1 MDFGTL
7 IEKIAEHGGPAM
19 LVALM
24 FLYYLHRQTEKKDEE
39 VAKVREENRKLYID
53 RIDTIKTIMENDAEN
68 RKLIERL
75 VDKTGATTEA
85 MREYFRRMEEAH
97 AKLILEIQ
105 SLRNYE
111 K

>member
-39 VAKVREENRKLYID
+39 VAKVREENRKLYME
-53 RIDTIKTIMENDAEN
+53 RIDTVRQVMINDGEN
-68 RKLIERL
+68 RQLIERL
-75 VDKTGATTEA
+75 VDKTGSTTDA
-85 MREYFRRMEEAH
+85 VKEYFKRMEDAH
-97 AKLILEIQ
+97 IKLLGEIQ
-105 SLRNYE
+105 ELKNNI

>member
-24 FLYYLHRQTEKKDEE
+24 FLYYLHRQTEKKDDE
-39 VAKVREENRKLYID
+39 VAKVREENSKLYVE
-53 RIDTIKTIMENDAEN
+53 RIDTVKSIMENDAEN

-85 MREYFRRMEEAH
+85 LRDYFRRMEEAH
-97 AKLILEIQ
+97 ARLLTEIQ
-105 SLRNYE
+105 ELKNYN